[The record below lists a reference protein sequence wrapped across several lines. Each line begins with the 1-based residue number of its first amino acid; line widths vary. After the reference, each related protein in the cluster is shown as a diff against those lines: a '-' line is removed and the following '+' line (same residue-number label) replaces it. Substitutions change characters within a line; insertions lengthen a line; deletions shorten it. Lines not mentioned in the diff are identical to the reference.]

1 MTDEKIKKWIGKLED
16 GREKKNIKTP
26 GDYRKEL
33 LPLDH
38 RIEIFP
44 YPGDPDIRVA
54 GEELLVNLAL

>member
-1 MTDEKIKKWIGKLED
+1 MTYEKIRKWIGKLED
-16 GREKKNIKTP
+16 GREEKNIKTP

-44 YPGDPDIRVA
+44 YLGIQKS
-54 GEELLVNLAL
+54 E